1 MSFLD
6 RFKIQPKHKSPDPE
20 VRLAS
25 VQELGAG
32 APGPLNEED
41 AGVLLALARE
51 DTDARVRRAATARI
65 DDAGVL
71 AAIAGADADEGIREE
86 VLGRLAGIA
95 ASGDSAGA
103 AQALGALTDQ
113 KQIATVAKTSPIE
126 SVRAAAVGRLTD
138 VKSLSSVAR
147 HAADARAA
155 GLAAE
160 RVQDHAELLNI
171 AAKTDHKDAGVGAL
185 ERAAA
190 AGVDR
195 ATLEGLVDRAKN
207 KSVGKRARAMVQAMD
222 DAETARRA
230 VLEQHQQRVAGA
242 IARVE
247 ALSVSTTMAGAG
259 QQLDE
264 AEAAWRDL
272 LATAT
277 HEVSAAERGRFQ
289 GAVAAARAILER
301 GARERAEE
309 EQRQA
314 QIAAGRAN
322 RASLCER
329 VDTVHGEDAL
339 DRLEQA
345 RSEWEG
351 LPADP
356 EADVHEQFMKRFEEA
371 CARARTRHENRQ
383 ESTRM
388 NARLDE
394 LSREAEQLAA
404 QEESPAY
411 AWDAIS
417 REWRTLHEKTE
428 GLDEAV
434 QQRYTAAETAIRE
447 RAETKKAAV
456 EKTLRQQVQRIDQLI
471 ERAHTR
477 AEADDLTL
485 KEADKAARDL
495 RTAIETPLTLPHH
508 EREYLV
514 ERLKA
519 ALAVLGPKL
528 HELREMDE
536 WKRFANAA
544 VQEELIAQA
553 EALGKKYD
561 LEKPEDMEK
570 AARELHELQE
580 RWKQAAEAPRAQA
593 QTLWHR
599 YRQAADPIQAKAR
612 EFFAARA
619 VEREANL
626 KQKLALC
633 ERAEALADSTDWI
646 KTAEEMKKLQA
657 EWQASGPVPRP
668 DTRVVWKRFRDACDK
683 FFSRRNADLAQR
695 KETWATNQA
704 RKEALCARAEEL
716 AGSRDWE
723 KAASELRR
731 LQAEWKTVGPVRRT
745 KSEALWQRFRTA
757 ADHFFERYKRRD
769 EIEIESRQ
777 ADREALAVELESFLP
792 AEGTEGPEA
801 PPDLLEKVRS
811 LRTRW
816 NQSTTAVSKGA
827 DPLSGRFMGAM
838 ERVLT
843 TFPDAFKNSELD
855 VNASRRRM
863 EKLVARLES
872 FVSENE
878 GRPESGQDLAA
889 RLREALAS
897 NTIGGS
903 AGAESKWRGMAD
915 EVREAQSSFSRLV
928 PVPGETGKEL
938 SERFHKA
945 VNRFYDQYRRKVPQQ
960 SAPPPQRGR
969 PVGTR

>member
-1 MSFLD
+1 MRGCGAPPRTASPMSGCWRRSREATRTREFGE
-6 RFKIQPKHKSPDPE
+6 E
-20 VRLAS
+20 VARRLADLAMS
-25 VQELGAG
+25 DSAEAG
-32 APGPLNEED
+32 P
-41 AGVLLALARE
+41 ALA
-51 DTDARVRRAATARI
+51 T
-65 DDAGVL
+65 
-71 AAIAGADADEGIREE
+71 
-86 VLGRLAGIA
+86 
-95 ASGDSAGA
+95 
-103 AQALGALTDQ
+103 LTDP
-113 KQIATVAKTSPIE
+113 KQIASVAKNSPVD
-126 SVRAAAVGRLTD
+126 SVRADAVRRLTD

-147 HAADARAA
+147 NATDARTAA
-155 GLAAE
+155 LAVE
-160 RVQDHAELLNI
+160 RIEDHVELLNV
-171 AAKTDHKDAGVGAL
+171 AMKTDHKDAGLGAL

-190 AGVDR
+190 GDAARSRDARRSGRTGEEQGGRQARPRDGPGDRRCRGGAEGGARAAPAARRGGDLAGRGAVGVDDRGRHGR
-195 ATLEGLVDRAKN
+195 AARRGRGGVARPAGDGDARRHRR
-207 KSVGKRARAMVQAMD
+207 RARALTKGRSRPPGRSSSAK
-222 DAETARRA
+222 RRSGPSRKHGRRRLA
-230 VLEQHQQRVAGA
+230 AG
-242 IARVE
+242 
-247 ALSVSTTMAGAG
+247 
-259 QQLDE
+259 
-264 AEAAWRDL
+264 
-272 LATAT
+272 
-277 HEVSAAERGRFQ
+277 
-289 GAVAAARAILER
+289 R
-301 GARERAEE
+301 GART
-309 EQRQA
+309 
-314 QIAAGRAN
+314 
-322 RASLCER
+322 SLCEL
-329 VDTVHGEDAL
+329 VEAVHGDDAL
-339 DRLEQA
+339 DRVEQA

-356 EADVHEQFMKRFEEA
+356 EADVHEQFMKRFDEA

-383 ESTRM
+383 ESAKTT
-388 NARLDE
+388 ARLEE

-404 QEESPAY
+404 QEDSPAY
-411 AWDAIS
+411 AWDSVS
-417 REWRTLHEKTE
+417 REWRGLLEKTE
-428 GLDEAV
+428 GLDEAIL
-434 QQRYTAAETAIRE
+434 QRYTAAETAIRE
-447 RAETKKAAV
+447 RAEAKKAAA
-456 EKTLRQQVQRIDQLI
+456 EKAIRQQVQRIDQLI
-471 ERAHTR
+471 ERAHKR

-544 VQEELIAQA
+544 VQEEMIAQA
-553 EALGKKYD
+553 EALSKKYD
-561 LEKPEDMEK
+561 LDKPEDMEK
-570 AARELHELQE
+570 AARELHDIQE

-599 YRQAADPIQAKAR
+599 YRQAADPIQARAR

-626 KQKLALC
+626 KVKLELVV
-633 ERAEALADSTDWI
+633 RAEALAESTDWI

-683 FFSRRNADLAQR
+683 FFTRRNEDLAQR
-695 KETWATNQA
+695 KEVWATNQA

-716 AGSRDWE
+716 AESRDWD

-731 LQAEWKTVGPVRRT
+731 LQADWKTVGPVRRT

-757 ADHFFERYKRRD
+757 ADRFFDRYKRRD

-792 AEGTEGPEA
+792 AEGAEAVA

-816 NQSTTAVSKGA
+816 NQSTTAVRQGA
-827 DPLSGRFMGAM
+827 DPLSGRFMSAM

-843 TFPDAFKNSELD
+843 TYPDAFKSSELD
-855 VNASRRRM
+855 VDASRRRM

-878 GRPESGQDLAA
+878 AKPESGQDLAA

-903 AGAESKWRGMAD
+903 AAAESKWRGMAE

-945 VNRFYDQYRRKVPQQ
+945 CNRFFDQV
-960 SAPPPQRGR
+960 PPQGAAAVIRAAAAR
-969 PVGTR
+969 AVPVGTR

>member
-20 VRLAS
+20 VRIAA
-25 VQELGAG
+25 VQELPG
-32 APGPLNEED
+32 GPLSDED
-41 AGVLLALARE
+41 AAVLVSLARE
-51 DTDARVRRAATARI
+51 DVDARVRRAAAARVT
-65 DDAGVL
+65 DVGVL
-71 AAIAGADADEGIREE
+71 TAIVRGDQDEGIRDE
-86 VLGRLAGIA
+86 VAGRLADIA
-95 ASGDSAGA
+95 VSDAAEAGP
-103 AQALGALTDQ
+103 ALAALTDP
-113 KQIATVAKTSPIE
+113 KQIAAVAKNSPLDN
-126 SVRAAAVGRLTD
+126 VRADAVRRLTD

-147 HAADARAA
+147 NAADPRTAA
-155 GLAAE
+155 LAAE
-160 RVQDHAELLNI
+160 RVQDQAELLNI
-171 AAKTDHKDAGVGAL
+171 AARTEHKDAGVGAL

-190 AGVDR
+190 GGEVDR
-195 ATLEGLVDRAKN
+195 ATLEGLAERAKS
-207 KSVGKRARAMVQAMD
+207 KAVAKRARAMVQAID
-222 DAETARRA
+222 DAEAARKA

-242 IARVE
+242 IARAE
-247 ALSVSTTMAGAG
+247 ALSASAAAPGAE
-259 QQLDE
+259 QQIDE
-264 AEAAWRDL
+264 TEAAWREMS
-272 LATAT
+272 AAAT
-277 HEVSAAERGRFQ
+277 HEIAAADRARFDD
-289 GAVAAARAILER
+289 AVAAARAIVER
-301 GARERAEE
+301 EARARAEQ

-314 QIAAGRAN
+314 EIAAARAA
-322 RASLCER
+322 RTALCER
-329 VDTVHGEDAL
+329 AAEIHGEDAL
-339 DRLEQA
+339 DRLEAA
-345 RSEWEG
+345 RAEWEG
-351 LPADP
+351 LAADP
-356 EADVHEQFMKRFEEA
+356 EGEVHEQFRKRFEEA
-371 CARARTRHENRQ
+371 CARARTRHEHRQ
-383 ESTRM
+383 ESARM
-388 NARLDE
+388 IVRLEE

-404 QEESPAY
+404 QEDSPAY
-411 AWDAIS
+411 AWDAVS
-417 REWRTLHEKTE
+417 REWRGLAEKTE
-428 GLDEAV
+428 GLDEAI
-434 QQRYTAAETAIRE
+434 QQRYTAAETVIRE
-447 RAETKKAAV
+447 RAEAKKAAA
-456 EKTLRQQVQRIDQLI
+456 EKAVRQQVQRIDQLI
-471 ERAHTR
+471 ERAHKR

-544 VQEELIAQA
+544 VQEEMIAQA
-553 EALGKKYD
+553 EALSKKYD
-561 LEKPEDMEK
+561 LDKPEDMEK
-570 AARELHELQE
+570 AARELHDIQE

-626 KQKLALC
+626 KVKLDLC
-633 ERAEALADSTDWI
+633 TRAEALAESTDWI

-683 FFSRRNADLAQR
+683 FFTRRNEDLAQR
-695 KETWATNQA
+695 KEVWATNQA

-716 AGSRDWE
+716 STSRDWD

-731 LQAEWKTVGPVRRT
+731 LQADWKTVGPVRRT

-757 ADHFFERYKRRD
+757 ADTFFDRYKRRD
-769 EIEIESRQ
+769 EIEVESRQ

-792 AEGTEGPEA
+792 AEGTEGTA
-801 PPDLLEKVRS
+801 PADLLEKVRS

-816 NQSTTAVSKGA
+816 NQSTTAVRQGA
-827 DPLSGRFMGAM
+827 DPLSGRFMSAM

-843 TFPDAFKNSELD
+843 AYPDAFKNSELD
-855 VNASRRRM
+855 VDASRRRM

-872 FVSENE
+872 FVSENDTK
-878 GRPESGQDLAA
+878 PESGQDLAA

-903 AGAESKWRGMAD
+903 AAAESKWRGMAE

-928 PVPGETGKEL
+928 PVPGETGKQL

-945 VNRFYDQYRRKVPQQ
+945 CNRFFDQYRRKVPQQ
-960 SAPPPQRGR
+960 SAPPPHRGR